1 MYQCSLENKY
11 PDLEMLAMA
20 FLSLKKK
27 KKLYLL
33 IYWPCWVCVAV
44 GFSLVAASGGYSLGV
59 MHRLLIAMASLVT
72 EHGLQG
78 PWASVVV
85 T

>member
-1 MYQCSLENKY
+1 MFFGKQVSRLRNVSNG
-11 PDLEMLAMA
+11 
-20 FLSLKKK
+20 FSFFKKK